1 MKNLLKKELR
11 LAMHPTAPL
20 FLGLSAMLLIP
31 NYPYLVAF
39 FYTGLAIFFMCLNGR
54 ENRDIPFT
62 MLLPVAKRD
71 IVHARIWFA
80 VIQQLLQMLLAIP
93 FAVLNIRLYPEGNA
107 AGLDAG
113 MALFGC
119 AFILYGGFN
128 FIFFT
133 GYYKDVS
140 KVGAPFLLASTWV
153 FVWIGC
159 VEASSFLLPFSRD
172 FLDTPDP
179 QYLPQKLVVL
189 LIGAVVYAVLTALAC
204 RKSII
209 LFEKQDL

>member
-1 MKNLLKKELR
+1 MKNLLMKELQ

-39 FYTGLAIFFMCLNGR
+39 FYTCLSLFFICLNGR

-62 MLLPVAKRD
+62 ALLPAAKRD
-71 IVHARIWFA
+71 VVRARILFA
-80 VIQQLLQMLLAIP
+80 VGQQLLQMLVAVP
-93 FAVLNIRLYPEGNA
+93 FAVLNNRLYPEGNA

-113 MALFGC
+113 IALFGC

-128 FIFFT
+128 LIFFT
-133 GYYKDVS
+133 GHYKNVS
-140 KVGAPFLLASTWV
+140 KVGLPFLMAS
-153 FVWIGC
+153 VWIGLWIGI
-159 VEASSFLLPFSRD
+159 VEASAFLLPFSRD
-172 FLDTPDP
+172 FLDTADP
-179 QYLPQKLVVL
+179 QYLPEKLAVL
-189 LIGAVVYAVLTALAC
+189 LAGAVIYAVLTWLAY
-204 RKSII
+204 RRAAV